1 MFNIYTHT
9 HTLTHTHTHTHTHT
23 VQELLPHVQYL
34 FREREKEMKKKM
46 IAELPRRMSDR
57 IALKG

>member
-9 HTLTHTHTHTHTHT
+9 HTHSHTHTHT

>member
-1 MFNIYTHT
+1 MFNIY
-9 HTLTHTHTHTHTHT
+9 THTHTHT